1 MDLGLVGRF
10 RFRFRLMVRGRVHL
24 GAGEAERA
32 EVPQHQVVL
41 RALGRELVALADEEL
56 GERLG

>member
-1 MDLGLVGRF
+1 MVGSGSGSGSW
-10 RFRFRLMVRGRVHL
+10 VRVHL

-56 GERLG
+56 GERLGRVMVEG